1 MDRMACS
8 IYYDTVYGSTR
19 EYAEALGERL
29 GVGTA
34 GLDHPEQVEADGP
47 VVVLAPIHGPNHT
60 GASFVR
66 SLPEDVVK
74 QWPIAL
80 VTVGM
85 SLDDYAV
92 ATDAAAGMLGDRAER
107 VTRFYVPGRLNYSE
121 LSSAHST
128 VMKGIVGALRLK
140 PKKSDNERS
149 MIEMYG
155 KDTNRVDLARLDAIE
170 EWVRQRSE

>member
-1 MDRMACS
+1 MDRMACR

-29 GVGTA
+29 GVDTA
-34 GLDHPEQVEADGP
+34 GLDNSEQVEADGP
-47 VVVLAPIHGPNHT
+47 IVVLAPIHGRSHT
-60 GASFVR
+60 GARFVR

-74 QWPIAL
+74 QCPIAL

-92 ATDAAAGMLGDRAER
+92 KTDAAAGLLGGRAER

-121 LSSAHST
+121 LSGAHSR

-140 PKKSDNERS
+140 PLGGGRQALSNSRMVLRARWTRTLVAVSD
-149 MIEMYG
+149 
-155 KDTNRVDLARLDAIE
+155 DP
-170 EWVRQRSE
+170 

>member
-1 MDRMACS
+1 MACS

-29 GVGTA
+29 GVSVS
-34 GLDHPEQVEADGP
+34 GLEHPEQVEADGP
-47 VVVLAPIHGPNHT
+47 VVVLSPIHGPNHT
-60 GASFVR
+60 GVKFVR
-66 SLPEDVVK
+66 SLPEAVVK
-74 QWPIAL
+74 QWPVAL

-92 ATDAAAGMLGDRAER
+92 QTDAAAGLLGERAER

-121 LSSAHST
+121 LSSAHSA

-140 PKKSDNERS
+140 PRKSDNERA
-149 MIEMYG
+149 MIDAYG
-155 KDTNRVDLARLDAIE
+155 KDTDRVDLNRLDVVE
-170 EWVRQRSE
+170 EWVRQRSV